1 MPITLIPSQGT
12 KLSIKMGSP
21 LAYSLIDGITD
32 LTKSGGE
39 KETIPGT
46 AISDTAPRSVGGFPS
61 PEVWE
66 GQCNYDPNDPVHAE
80 LEAAKAAGAKR
91 LFKLEL
97 NTSPAFV
104 RYFDAEVTA
113 FASFS
118 ASGNSIV
125 GCPIRLAQDGAMR
138 ASEV

>member
-1 MPITLIPSQGT
+1 MAINLIPSQGT

-21 LAYSLIDGITD
+21 LAFQLIDGITD
-32 LTKSGGE
+32 LSKSGGE
-39 KETIPGT
+39 KETIQGT

-66 GQCNYDPNDPVHAE
+66 GTANYDPNDVVHAE
-80 LEAAKAAGAKR
+80 LSAAKAAGTKR

-97 NTSPAFV
+97 NTSPAVV

-118 ASGNSIV
+118 ASGGSIV
-125 GCPIRLAQDGAMR
+125 SCPIRLAQDGALR
-138 ASEV
+138 ATES